1 MNYTKTKVAI
11 VSLVVTIMVFI
22 SSSIVSV
29 NSVGC
34 KIDEEKSEYNAI
46 MNAECNSVIDI
57 KSTYIDDK
65 NIFIVKKIVDN
76 GESISVIGKTY
87 YGEMLKFDLEKDF
100 DFELQRKELIMRSMI
115 GALLLSLSFGLIVYF
130 GIVYMRPNV
139 DEMF

>member
-1 MNYTKTKVAI
+1 MYYSKTKVAI
-11 VSLVVTIMVFI
+11 ISLVVTIIVFV
-22 SSSIVSV
+22 SSSIISV

-34 KIDEEKSEYNAI
+34 KIDEDKREYNAI